1 MDRKTEILEAA
12 EGLVRRQGFDAFSY
26 ADLEKAVGIRK
37 ASIHH
42 HFPSKSDLAV
52 ALTDRYTDKMRNQL
66 NQIAA
71 SGRPAGEQLRDY
83 IELYRSALNG
93 GSTLCLCVSL
103 SAGAEQLAHP
113 VLSILKVYH
122 QDSRGWLEAL
132 FVRGAQDRTIA
143 SVSDPQ
149 LEATACL
156 ALVEGAQLQS
166 RASKSLEPFELATA
180 QLRARINA

>member
-52 ALTDRYTDKMRNQL
+52 ALISRYTDKMRNQL
-66 NQIAA
+66 DQIAS
-71 SGRPAGEQLRDY
+71 SGGTAGEQLKDY
-83 IELYRSALNG
+83 VDLYRSASNG

-103 SAGAEQLAHP
+103 SAGTEQLAHP
-113 VLSILKVYH
+113 VLSILETYH
-122 QDSRGWLEAL
+122 QDSRDWLERL
-132 FVRGAQDRTIA
+132 FVRGAEDQTIA
-143 SVSDPQ
+143 FVSDPR

-156 ALVEGAQLQS
+156 ALVEGAQLQC

-180 QLRARINA
+180 QLQARIDV